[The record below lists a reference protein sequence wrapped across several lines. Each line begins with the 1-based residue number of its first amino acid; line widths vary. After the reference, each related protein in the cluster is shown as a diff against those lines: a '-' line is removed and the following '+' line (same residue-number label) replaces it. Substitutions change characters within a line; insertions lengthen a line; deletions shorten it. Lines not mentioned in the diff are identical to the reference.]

1 MQSGCWC
8 IQSNTNKF
16 HSRNN
21 FYYISGTVRIF
32 QLCYRFILSFVI
44 LIAFFI
50 MNTITFY
57 LCLSPSFFSLFHFFY
72 FFHRTDIPTVFCL
85 VCFNVA
91 HISITLIPTF
101 FHLYF
106 LWCVFRLDT
115 ASPKRTISLWICL
128 DVCVTFRRVVVQI
141 LN

>member
-1 MQSGCWC
+1 MAKLSTDVWLYKAGKRECFVLLINDILKDNPPYVQSGCWC

-72 FFHRTDIPTVFCL
+72 FFHRTDIPTGFLSCL
-85 VCFNVA
+85 
-91 HISITLIPTF
+91 L
-101 FHLYF
+101 
-106 LWCVFRLDT
+106 
-115 ASPKRTISLWICL
+115 
-128 DVCVTFRRVVVQI
+128 
-141 LN
+141 